1 MNVAEEN
8 CDKLSKRQSA
18 AASDIAR
25 KEPEDSQATLPGVAT
40 VFGSAASR
48 RRKFGDQ
55 VSKKQHK
62 LFGRNISS
70 PGGTPGFPAGSVS
83 LNSPKASTEDLPE
96 SGGPS
101 DPIFDYSRSPSVES
115 DSHTKS
121 MEAEADRK
129 ARKRMETNRTELLEL
144 QQANDELRAKSRD
157 DKHGEM
163 RVEAAAEVAHNNSDP
178 SAKTTSTSTVLSDT
192 EHSLQTYKS
201 PHPELQLPLDDS
213 ATSKTT
219 EEIPHEESS
228 PPSSAKGEAAVDDEQ
243 QETGLGQFDT
253 AKTSEQIE
261 SPDQSNE
268 QSQVSAQLAALDG
281 AVQSKRPSDQLE
293 AVNSAEQPEQ
303 NSHSEQI
310 DVVESIE
317 HPGETS
323 GGNVRDGILAGA
335 PRKAE
340 AMQASSVGQ
349 TRNEIRLTKSRTFV
363 LLLHDAIRSTEPQ
376 WSIKN
381 LSDRLAEVMRTSGW
395 HMHLLFT
402 ASALWVGLKVI
413 EVDECRFTGALP
425 IRETRTDFS

>member
-163 RVEAAAEVAHNNSDP
+163 RVEAAAEVAHDNSDP

-201 PHPELQLPLDDS
+201 PKPELQLPLDDS

-243 QETGLGQFDT
+243 H
-253 AKTSEQIE
+253 
-261 SPDQSNE
+261 QSNE

-363 LLLHDAIRSTEPQ
+363 RLLHDAIRSTEPQ